1 MAENDDLALAAD
13 DLFAANL
20 GKKKKRK
27 KKKVGEHLAVK
38 KSVAQ

>member
-1 MAENDDLALAAD
+1 MADDDLALAAD

-27 KKKVGEHLAVK
+27 KKKVGEQLVAK
-38 KSVAQ
+38 KIIAQ